1 MPKETTPGPLTT
13 DQLTAKVDPSGSPSS
28 VAVPARVE
36 PFTGSVSVWSGP
48 AFTVGGRFP
57 VVTVIVTSLL
67 ALRTES
73 DPVRR
78 RTYVPAATNVAD
90 DVGEAGVPNVTAAG
104 PITVLHRTLRVP
116 PTGEPSSV
124 TTPLRIA
131 VLVVGRAMVCAGPA
145 LTVGGWF
152 SA

>member
-1 MPKETTPGPLTT
+1 MVTPVSRALGVPKETTPGPLTT

-36 PFTGSVSVWSGP
+36 PFTGSVSSWSGP

-67 ALRTES
+67 PLRTES
-73 DPVRR
+73 DAVRR
-78 RTYVPAATNVAD
+78 RTYVPAATNVA
-90 DVGEAGVPNVTAAG
+90 AAG

-116 PTGEPSSV
+116 PTGAPSSV

-145 LTVGGWF
+145 LTVGGR
-152 SA
+152 